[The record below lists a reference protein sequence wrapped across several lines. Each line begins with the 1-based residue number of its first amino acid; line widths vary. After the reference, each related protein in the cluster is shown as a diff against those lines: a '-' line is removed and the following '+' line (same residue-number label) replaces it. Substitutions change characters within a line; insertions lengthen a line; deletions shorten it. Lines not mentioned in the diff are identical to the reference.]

1 MKNPTI
7 RKPTFPAALPIGLL
21 ALTLVS
27 CSDDEVDRP
36 SATPPALAGT
46 PEMVG
51 APADGVLLPGQSLS
65 FTLRAAEATLAPSV
79 VGRLSAQAVGEG
91 TPATSVTGSGN
102 RWVVTYTAPVGGPF
116 GAALTFDITLR
127 NLRGEAVVV
136 EAFTPNPAIGT
147 EDGWGEPVWSDEFD
161 GSALDAGNWEAQ
173 TGVGDG
179 VGEPGAGWG
188 NNELQTYAAA
198 AASVS
203 GGILTIT
210 ASALTGGASAVRG
223 AYQSARLRS
232 KGLRD
237 FRYGRI
243 EVSAKLPGGP
253 GTWPAIWMLPTEERY
268 GTWPLSGEIDIVEAV
283 NLGVNGNA
291 AVTSALHFGLPIH
304 GTTHPTHNYQSV
316 RHVPGTAPQNDFH
329 LYAAEWEAGEI
340 RFYFDDTHYA
350 TMTAADSW
358 YGAEDRSAS
367 TLASDQNRY
376 ALVGGGAPFD
386 QEFHILLNLA
396 IGGNLPGS
404 PPAPGAFGDTTFEID
419 YVRVYRCSAE
429 GTASCGSRDAD
440 VEPVSGPPDP
450 TFKTLKVYDGEF
462 TVSVNVDGTAYTNT
476 LEAGQFLDL
485 ATVTNMLVATDP
497 SDAGAEAG
505 NVFWRAGFTGASGN
519 VGNVFLGSGA
529 RSDAAVLDEGFD
541 LSGDNGVLGHLAFR
555 MRVNALHEMT
565 SLTVKMDSLYPNL
578 GFVMLTGAHV
588 LDAEGIVADGEW
600 RQYAVSLSELVAN
613 PGTADS
619 GMGLNLADVRNLF
632 VLEAAAPNA
641 AGLSARLDID
651 DIYVHVACREGCNA
665 GPRLVTPALPDQL
678 VVFGDVLD
686 ARWNNGIGS
695 FSTHGGGNT
704 DCFGAGVSSCGNVS
718 WAVVPAA
725 DTGRGDV
732 LEVRYGSG
740 TEFALVYL
748 QSRTGQDLSQYANGE
763 VRFDIMVSDRGSAG
777 TDPTFLMKVDCLFP
791 CGSGD
796 HDLGKVGEAGWE
808 TVAVNMQGLLGTD
821 NNQATP
827 ENSQGGTLNLLLV
840 NTGLV
845 IWPALDMQAGV
856 VFQIDNVVWDV
867 DGAMSAQPPPPAP
880 VSPSAGVSLPVRSLA
895 GGEASAVFND
905 DGLASGYTLDSSAG
919 SGPNPTI
926 VANHV
931 DAERGAVIRI
941 QNTDSQ
947 SMAWVGRATAVDLS
961 AYDSGVLSFDLLVE
975 AAPSDPA
982 AEWRVKIET
991 GPCTGSECV
1000 SSDDLVIG
1008 NTVALGGINVWN
1020 TVLVEVAAFMGTG
1033 LDLSMVRNIVIFTQS
1048 GQGVGVTYQLDNIAW
1063 RSSATVSVTLFGDS
1077 DALLDGYSLD
1087 HVVGAAGIEPGGS
1100 PATLTIET
1108 ATVDSTERGAVI
1120 RVQANGATQFVSWVG
1135 NAAAEDFS
1143 DYDDG
1148 TLSFDILVNTE
1159 PTNSGAS
1166 WRVKVETT
1174 TCGGGCGGGAE
1185 YMFGVKS
1192 GVSATP
1198 PVVALATGAWR
1209 SITVSVAGLLNDRVI
1224 SLDDFRRVVFF
1235 NDWGAAADADF
1246 EIDNVVFSPASV
1258 D

>member
-7 RKPTFPAALPIGLL
+7 RKPTFPAALPIALPIGLL
-21 ALTLVS
+21 ALALVS

-46 PEMVG
+46 PETVD
-51 APADGVLLPGQSLS
+51 APASGFLLPGQSLS

-79 VGRLSAQAVGEG
+79 VGRLSTQAVGEG
-91 TPATSVTGSGN
+91 MPATSVTGSGN

-116 GAALTFDITLR
+116 GAALSFDITLK

-136 EAFTPNPAIGT
+136 AAFTPNPAIGT
-147 EDGWGEPVWSDEFD
+147 DDGWGEPVWSDEFD
-161 GSALDAGNWEAQ
+161 GSALNADNWEAQ

-179 VGEPGAGWG
+179 AGEPGAGWG
-188 NNELQTYAAA
+188 NNELQTYAAE
-198 AASVS
+198 AASVAD
-203 GGILTIT
+203 GFLTIT
-210 ASALTGGASAVRG
+210 ASALTGGASAARG

-237 FRYGRI
+237 FTYGRI
-243 EVSAKLPGGP
+243 EVRAQLPGGQ

-283 NLGVNGNA
+283 NLGVNGNT

-304 GTTHPTHNYQSV
+304 GEGPNHDYRSV
-316 RHVPGTAPQNDFH
+316 SHDPADAPQNDFH

-340 RFYFDDTHYA
+340 RFYFDETHYA

-367 TLASDQNRY
+367 TLTSDQNRY
-376 ALVGGGAPFD
+376 ALVGGDAPFD

-396 IGGNLPGS
+396 IGGNPVRS
-404 PPAPGAFGDTTFEID
+404 TPAPMDFPNTEFVID
-419 YVRVYRCSAE
+419 YVRVYACAS
-429 GTASCGSRDAD
+429 GVSSCGSRDAD
-440 VEPVSGPPDP
+440 VEPVPGPPDP

-462 TVSVNVDGTAYTNT
+462 TVSVDVDGTTHTNT
-476 LEAGQFLDL
+476 LAAGQFNMQ
-485 ATVTNMLVATDP
+485 ATVTNMLDATAP

-505 NVFWRAGFTGASGN
+505 NVFWRAGFMGASGN

-541 LSGDNGVLGHLAFR
+541 LSGDNGVLGRLAFR
-555 MRVNALHEMT
+555 MRVNALDQMT
-565 SLTVKMDSLYPNL
+565 SLTVKMDSEYPDL
-578 GFVMLTGAHV
+578 GFVELTGAHA
-588 LDAEGIVADGEW
+588 LDAEGIEADGEW
-600 RQYAVSLSELVAN
+600 RQYAVSLSELIAN
-613 PGTADS
+613 PGTADD

-632 VLEAAAPNA
+632 VLEATAPNA
-641 AGLSARLDID
+641 AGLSAMLDID

-665 GPRLVTPALPDQL
+665 GPRIATPALPDEL
-678 VVFGDVLD
+678 VVFGDALD
-686 ARWNNGIGS
+686 ARWDNGIGA
-695 FSTHGGGNT
+695 FSALGNIDCVGG
-704 DCFGAGVSSCGNVS
+704 GVSSCGNVS

-732 LEVRYGSG
+732 LQVSYGAD
-740 TEFALVYL
+740 TELALVYL
-748 QSRTGQDLSQYANGE
+748 QSEDGQDLSQYANGE
-763 VRFDIMVSDRGSAG
+763 VRFDIMVSNQGSAG
-777 TDPTFLMKVDCLFP
+777 TNPTFLMKVDCVHP

-796 HDLGKVGEAGWE
+796 YALGVVGAGAWQ
-808 TVAVNMQGLLGTD
+808 TVAVNMQGLL
-821 NNQATP
+821 ATT
-827 ENSQGGTLNLLLV
+827 NSEGNMLDLREV

-845 IWPALDMQAGV
+845 IWPTPGMQAGV

-867 DGAMSAQPPPPAP
+867 DDAMTAQPAP

-905 DGLASGYTLDSSAG
+905 DGLASGYSLGSSAG
-919 SGPNPTI
+919 SGAGPMT
-926 VANHV
+926 VANHM

-941 QNTDSQ
+941 ENTDSQ

-961 AYDSGVLSFDLLVE
+961 AYGSGVLSFDLLVE

-991 GPCTGSECV
+991 GPCPGSECV

-1020 TVLVEVAAFMGTG
+1020 TVLVEVTAFIGTG

-1048 GQGVGVTYQLDNIAW
+1048 GQGAGVAYQLDNIAW

-1100 PATLTIET
+1100 PATLTTAT
-1108 ATVDSTERGAVI
+1108 ATVGSAERGAVI

-1135 NAAAEDFS
+1135 NAVAEDFS

-1159 PTNSGAS
+1159 PSSDAAS
-1166 WRVKVETT
+1166 WRVKVETA
-1174 TCGGGCGGGAE
+1174 TCGGACGGGAE

-1192 GVSATP
+1192 GATP
-1198 PVVALATGAWR
+1198 TPTAVALTTNAWH
-1209 SITVSVAGLLNDRVI
+1209 SITVSVADLLDDDVV
-1224 SLDDFRRVVFF
+1224 SLHDFRRVVFF
-1235 NDWGAAADADF
+1235 NDWDHAADADF
-1246 EIDNVVFSPASV
+1246 EIDNVVFSPASA